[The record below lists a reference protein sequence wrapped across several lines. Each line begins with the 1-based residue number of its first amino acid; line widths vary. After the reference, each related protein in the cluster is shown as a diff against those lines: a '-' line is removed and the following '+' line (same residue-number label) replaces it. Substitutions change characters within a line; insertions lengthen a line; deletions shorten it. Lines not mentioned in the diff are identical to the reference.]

1 MQLIALAP
9 PALLTSD
16 IWETK
21 HGDMIARHDQLLDV
35 LYEAASGASLA
46 PVREERHLLPGSAAR
61 PGDLLIRRW
70 ADGKDAAI
78 DVTVTVPLA
87 RFNVAAAADEA
98 FNRKVQGTAQA
109 CQDQGIAFFPVAVKT
124 LGGFH
129 RVATEQVKRI
139 GAALARHQGSDERV
153 ASRQLLQRL
162 SITLMRGNAAMLM
175 KS

>member
-1 MQLIALAP
+1 VIV
-9 PALLTSD
+9 
-16 IWETK
+16 WETK

-109 CQDQGIAFFPVAVKT
+109 CQDQGIAFFPVAVET

>member
-1 MQLIALAP
+1 MIV
-9 PALLTSD
+9 
-16 IWETK
+16 WETK

-109 CQDQGIAFFPVAVKT
+109 CQDQGIAFFPVAMET

-129 RVATEQVKRI
+129 RVATERI

>member
-1 MQLIALAP
+1 MIV
-9 PALLTSD
+9 
-16 IWETK
+16 WETK

-98 FNRKVQGTAQA
+98 FNRKVQG
-109 CQDQGIAFFPVAVKT
+109 
-124 LGGFH
+124 
-129 RVATEQVKRI
+129 R
-139 GAALARHQGSDERV
+139 LARTRGSPSFLLLWKRWE
-153 ASRQLLQRL
+153 ASTGWPL
-162 SITLMRGNAAMLM
+162 SR
-175 KS
+175 